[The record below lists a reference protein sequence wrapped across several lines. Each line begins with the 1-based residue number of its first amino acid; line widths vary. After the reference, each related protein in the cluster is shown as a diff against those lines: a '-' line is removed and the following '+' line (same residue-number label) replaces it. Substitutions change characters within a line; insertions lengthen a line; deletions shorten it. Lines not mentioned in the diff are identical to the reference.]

1 MTMLAARFTGRVNI
15 KTSMGVFHVGC
26 ITSASGCQHL
36 PAGWWTKNHR
46 KMSWPWHSESSKNT
60 STLIFFSVFEAIYQR
75 IYFLGID
82 STWEVHY
89 HYNRNS
95 STSTLPPTSS
105 IYSPHAYWHITPPPH
120 YRWPRF
126 FSMQPA
132 TWKIRNWHVLLPLN
146 FSIDPPE
153 PGEEGWKC
161 RVWST
166 TPGRFPKQM
175 LTPRCFKWWYIYI
188 PRCCSV
194 GLVYLYLLL
203 ANFIGKCR

>member
-1 MTMLAARFTGRVNI
+1 MSGVLLQHQGVSIFQLDDKQKIIGRCLGLGTVKVRKI
-15 KTSMGVFHVGC
+15 HPLLDFFQYSKLYTSGSIFWGLTVLEKFIII
-26 ITSASGCQHL
+26 ITETPL
-36 PAGWWTKNHR
+36 
-46 KMSWPWHSESSKNT
+46 
-60 STLIFFSVFEAIYQR
+60 
-75 IYFLGID
+75 
-82 STWEVHY
+82 
-89 HYNRNS
+89 
-95 STSTLPPTSS
+95 LPPYHQHPPS
-105 IYSPHAYWHITPPPH
+105 IPLMLIDISPPAH

-132 TWKIRNWHVLLPLN
+132 TWKIRNWHVLLPPN